1 MRRASKRG
9 ISEKKEK
16 NKRERCENRKKK
28 KKGRGGAGVKG
39 TKEGERDVWR
49 DSRESESSSDFQR
62 DAVPD

>member
-28 KKGRGGAGVKG
+28 RRGE
-39 TKEGERDVWR
+39 EGLE
-49 DSRESESSSDFQR
+49 
-62 DAVPD
+62 

>member
-1 MRRASKRG
+1 MRKR
-9 ISEKKEK
+9 
-16 NKRERCENRKKK
+16 RKTRRSAAKTGKK